1 MAVDTKKIEDRQFV
15 SRLIYSVLTNRIC
28 VREAILHFPKDR
40 KKDKSLKAAYYAL
53 VHREADELLR
63 AKDIEYKEEQDE
75 YLEFLAET
83 LQKGEPVPKNII
95 REYEQFYKD
104 NEPLKYSDGLK
115 DIFNNLCKFLN
126 V

>member
-1 MAVDTKKIEDRQFV
+1 MTNDDKISDRKFV
-15 SRLIYSVLTNRIC
+15 SRLIYSVLSNRLC
-28 VREAILHFPKDR
+28 VREAILRFPKDR
-40 KKDKSLKAAYYAL
+40 KKDKSIKTAYHAL

-63 AKDIEYKEEQDE
+63 ARDIEYKEEQDE

-83 LQKGEPVPKNII
+83 LQKGEDVPKNIVL
-95 REYEQFYKD
+95 EYELFYKD

-115 DIFNNLCKFLN
+115 DIFKNLCKFLN

>member
-1 MAVDTKKIEDRQFV
+1 MTNDDKISDRKFV
-15 SRLIYSVLTNRIC
+15 SRLIYSVLSNRLC
-28 VREAILHFPKDR
+28 VREAILRFPKDR
-40 KKDKSLKAAYYAL
+40 KKDKSIKVAYHAL

-83 LQKGEPVPKNII
+83 LQKGEDVPKNIVL
-95 REYEQFYKD
+95 EYELFYKD